1 MAEKFTIEGFCS
13 GVLYG
18 IIEYW
23 IVTFPGNVGPLEGL
37 KCPRHFGL
45 ESNNTTPAELQNLN
59 IWYSELLV
67 KEKQTFPEAW

>member
-1 MAEKFTIEGFCS
+1 VTEKFTIEGFCC

-23 IVTFPGNVGPLEGL
+23 IFIFQGNVGRPLEEL

-45 ESNNTTPAELQNLN
+45 ESNNTTA
-59 IWYSELLV
+59 
-67 KEKQTFPEAW
+67 A